1 MNAVLTL
8 LMLLVCSGIVF
19 LSPSKAPAALVLT
32 AALAGISVILINR
45 LDYERKFLLQLF
57 MGGLM
62 VRLIIGTI
70 IFIYNLQEFF
80 GGDADTYD
88 LNGWFMQQ
96 GWHGNKYYTALMERF
111 IGGGEGAW
119 GMLYMVAGVYEIV
132 GRNPLAVQFINAVI
146 GAATAVIIFLCAFHI
161 FGNNRVA
168 RLAGLLTAFFPSL
181 VLWSSQELKDGP
193 IMFVLTLS
201 ILATLKLGERFS
213 TKYFAVLTFSL
224 IALVSLRFYI
234 FYMMLAAIVGAFVIG
249 MRQITAQSFARQFI
263 IVLGLGLAM
272 TWFGVV
278 RYANDPLKQY
288 GNLQALQRS
297 RMDAAQRASSGFA
310 PDVNVSTAEGALSTI
325 PIGLIYLLFAPFPWE
340 VSNLRQTITLPEMI
354 VWWAAFPLLII
365 GLWFAARYKL
375 RQIFPILIFTVM
387 LSLAYSVFQG
397 NVGTAYRQR
406 AQLLV
411 FYFLFVAVGAV
422 LLKEKQEERARRN
435 KAKAIEA
442 YERRQRWRYARNQTA
457 VSIIREEEQSM
468 VSASASRP
476 K

>member
-19 LSPSKAPAALVLT
+19 LSPSKAPAALILT
-32 AALAGISVILINR
+32 AALAGISVTLINR

-57 MGGLM
+57 MGGLL

-70 IFIYNLQEFF
+70 IFVYDLQQFF
-80 GGDADTYD
+80 GGDAETYD
-88 LNGWFMQQ
+88 LNGSFMQQ
-96 GWHGNKYYTALMERF
+96 GWHGNKYYAALSQRF

-119 GMLYMVAGVYEIV
+119 GMLYMVGGVYEIV
-132 GRNPLAVQFINAVI
+132 GRNPLAVQFINAVM

-168 RLAGLLTAFFPSL
+168 RLAGLLTGFFPSL

-193 IMFVLTLS
+193 IVFVLTLT

-213 TKYFAVLTFSL
+213 AKYFAILTFCLMAL
-224 IALVSLRFYI
+224 ISLRFYI
-234 FYMMLAAIVGAFVIG
+234 FYMMLAAILGAFVIG
-249 MRQITAQSFARQFI
+249 MRRITAQSFVRQFI
-263 IVLGLGLAM
+263 IIIGLGLAM

-278 RYANDPLKQY
+278 RFASDPLKTY

-297 RMDAAQRASSGFA
+297 RLDASQSAKSGFA
-310 PDVNVSTAEGALSTI
+310 PDVNVSTTEGALTAI
-325 PIGLIYLLFAPFPWE
+325 PVGLIYLLFAPFPWDM
-340 VSNLRQTITLPEMI
+340 SNLRQTITLPEMV
-354 VWWAAFPLLII
+354 VWWAAFPLLVI
-365 GLWFAARYKL
+365 GLWFGARYKL
-375 RQIFPILIFTVM
+375 RQISPILIFTIM
-387 LSLAYSVFQG
+387 LTLAYSVFQG

-422 LLKEKQEERARRN
+422 LLKEKQEERSMRN
-435 KAKAIEA
+435 QAKAIEA
-442 YERRQRWRYARNQTA
+442 YERRQRWRFTGNNTG
-457 VSIIREEEQSM
+457 VLVTSEEER
-468 VSASASRP
+468 V
-476 K
+476 KV

>member
-8 LMLLVCSGIVF
+8 LILIVCSGIVF
-19 LSPSKAPAALVLT
+19 LSPSKAPAALIV
-32 AALAGISVILINR
+32 ASALAGVGVILINR
-45 LDYERKFLLQLF
+45 LDYERRFLLRIF
-57 MGGLM
+57 MGGLL

-70 IFIYNLQEFF
+70 IFVYNLQQFF

-96 GWHGNKYYTALMERF
+96 GWHGNNYYNALLEKF
-111 IGGGEGAW
+111 IGGGQGAW
-119 GMLYMVAGVYEIV
+119 GMLYLVAGVYELV
-132 GRNPLAVQFINAVI
+132 GRNPLAVQFINSVM
-146 GAATAVIIFLCAFHI
+146 GAATAVIVFLCALQI
-161 FGNNRVA
+161 FSNSRVA
-168 RLAGLLTAFFPSL
+168 RLAALLTGFFPSL

-193 IMFVLTLS
+193 IVFVLTLS
-201 ILATLKLGERFS
+201 ILATLKLGDRFN
-213 TKYFAVLTFSL
+213 TKYFAILIFSL

-249 MRQITAQSFARQFI
+249 MRQITAQSIARQFV

-272 TWFGVV
+272 TWFGVI
-278 RYANDPLKQY
+278 RYATDPLEHY

-297 RMDAAQRASSGFA
+297 RLDASQSAKSGFA
-310 PDVNVSTAEGALSTI
+310 PDVNVSTTEGALTAI
-325 PIGLIYLLFAPFPWE
+325 PVGLVYLLFAPFPWQ

-354 VWWAAFPLLII
+354 IWWAAFPMLIM
-365 GLWFAARYKL
+365 GLWFSARYRL
-375 RQIFPILIFTVM
+375 RQISPILMFTVM

-435 KAKAIEA
+435 KARAIEA
-442 YERRQRWRYARNQTA
+442 SERRQRWRFARNQTA
-457 VSIIREEEQSM
+457 VPAISEEER
-468 VSASASRP
+468 V
-476 K
+476 KV

>member
-146 GAATAVIIFLCAFHI
+146 GAATSAVIFLCAFHI

-193 IMFVLTLS
+193 IVFALALC
-201 ILATLKLGERFS
+201 ILATLKLGERF
-213 TKYFAVLTFSL
+213 TVKYFTVLTASL
-224 IALVSLRFYI
+224 FALLSLRFYI
-234 FYMMLAAIVGAFVIG
+234 FYMMVAAVVGAFVIG
-249 MRQITAQSFARQFI
+249 MRKVTAQSFVRQFLI
-263 IVLGLGLAM
+263 IVGIGLAM
-272 TWFGVV
+272 TWIGVI
-278 RYANDPLKQY
+278 RSANVQIAQF
-288 GNLQALQRS
+288 GNLEAVQRS
-297 RMDAAQRASSGFA
+297 RSDAARSAKSGFA
-310 PDVNVSTAEGALSTI
+310 SDVDVSTTEGA
-325 PIGLIYLLFAPFPWE
+325 
-340 VSNLRQTITLPEMI
+340 
-354 VWWAAFPLLII
+354 
-365 GLWFAARYKL
+365 
-375 RQIFPILIFTVM
+375 
-387 LSLAYSVFQG
+387 
-397 NVGTAYRQR
+397 
-406 AQLLV
+406 
-411 FYFLFVAVGAV
+411 
-422 LLKEKQEERARRN
+422 
-435 KAKAIEA
+435 
-442 YERRQRWRYARNQTA
+442 
-457 VSIIREEEQSM
+457 
-468 VSASASRP
+468 
-476 K
+476 

>member
-62 VRLIIGTI
+62 V
-70 IFIYNLQEFF
+70 
-80 GGDADTYD
+80 
-88 LNGWFMQQ
+88 
-96 GWHGNKYYTALMERF
+96 RF

-325 PIGLIYLLFAPFPWE
+325 PI
-340 VSNLRQTITLPEMI
+340 
-354 VWWAAFPLLII
+354 
-365 GLWFAARYKL
+365 
-375 RQIFPILIFTVM
+375 
-387 LSLAYSVFQG
+387 
-397 NVGTAYRQR
+397 
-406 AQLLV
+406 
-411 FYFLFVAVGAV
+411 
-422 LLKEKQEERARRN
+422 
-435 KAKAIEA
+435 
-442 YERRQRWRYARNQTA
+442 
-457 VSIIREEEQSM
+457 
-468 VSASASRP
+468 
-476 K
+476 